1 MRICECR
8 EPAEITP
15 CKVLAERRWF
25 SEKTEKLG
33 LGRERE
39 HMDSRARGAARVAS
53 GGSMT
58 WRERVG
64 SDGVDPSWKPP
75 EMLTHPPHLV
85 GVHKLFFPAVC
96 EVELEL
102 ELELVFIAFGVL
114 GFVFTFWIF
123 GHGAVKMVQ
132 EERDVGSLNNVAE
145 TLNGHFYLYGKCS
158 KDQGSSDSQS

>member
-1 MRICECR
+1 MMRICDCR

-33 LGRERE
+33 LGTQRE
-39 HMDSRARGAARVAS
+39 HMDSRARGAASVAS

-58 WRERVG
+58 WREGVG
-64 SDGVDPSWKPP
+64 SDGVDPSCKPP

-96 EVELEL
+96 EVGNW
-102 ELELVFIAFGVL
+102 VGV
-114 GFVFTFWIF
+114 GFYCIQCVGFRLYIF
-123 GHGAVKMVQ
+123 GFLAT
-132 EERDVGSLNNVAE
+132 EP
-145 TLNGHFYLYGKCS
+145 
-158 KDQGSSDSQS
+158 